1 MVLKALLWSNPTI
14 KRVEMRNRLTRLIQI
29 IFFIYTPPAMLKYCI
44 YPIDFKIFD
53 FNTGYILILAIF
65 KQQS

>member
-1 MVLKALLWSNPTI
+1 
-14 KRVEMRNRLTRLIQI
+14 MRNILNRLIQI

-44 YPIDFKIFD
+44 YPIDFKIFA
-53 FNTGYILILAIF
+53 FNTGYSIILTIF